1 MYIRKVCYLDYLE
14 HGVRLGNAGYARLC
28 LNGNQFTLEMQVK
41 GLGQGETLQAWIELE
56 GMKGTLASISIEGGA
71 GRFCGRFDADNIAGS
86 GIGFHALTGLRIP
99 LPNDRMIQ
107 TEFGFIQPQQKTE
120 KIQAAE
126 QIRPKA
132 ASQTEAASKSEAAS
146 ESEAVSQTEAA
157 SKSEAA
163 SQSEAVSPSEV
174 VIQPEAA
181 TQPRIP
187 RSKSY
192 TEAPEKPMQ
201 FRAADGLLSVN
212 KWEQLC
218 RMYQQLHPFG
228 DKTYISLTPKD
239 FIILRKEYQQLVN
252 NSFLLHGYYN
262 YRHLILGKEEGKEG
276 DIYYLGVPG
285 TYYDREK
292 MVAVMFGFEGF
303 EASGREEAAKESG
316 FAMPP
321 GTFGYYMKRVE
332 I

>member
-120 KIQAAE
+120 IIQAAE
-126 QIRPKA
+126 QIRLEVTSQSEA
-132 ASQTEAASKSEAAS
+132 ASQT
-146 ESEAVSQTEAA
+146 
-157 SKSEAA
+157 EAA

-181 TQPRIP
+181 TQPGIP

-201 FRAADGLLSVN
+201 FRAADGLLSVD

-262 YRHLILGKEEGKEG
+262 YRHLILGKEEGQEG

>member
-120 KIQAAE
+120 IIQAAE
-126 QIRPKA
+126 QIRLEVTSQSEA
-132 ASQTEAASKSEAAS
+132 ASQT
-146 ESEAVSQTEAA
+146 
-157 SKSEAA
+157 EAA

-181 TQPRIP
+181 TQPGIP

-201 FRAADGLLSVN
+201 FRAADGLLSVD